1 MDERILG
8 LSMKDRN
15 VICEHYNYE
24 GNCLKGKEG
33 TFLRAC
39 QKCRSYKAKKGY
51 APATRKN
58 LKKRKIEEQRD
69 RDFNSMMK
77 EY

>member
-1 MDERILG
+1 
-8 LSMKDRN
+8 MKDRN
-15 VICEHYNYE
+15 VICQYYNFE
-24 GNCLKGKEG
+24 GSCEKGREG
-33 TFLRAC
+33 TFLHAC
-39 QKCRSYKAKKGY
+39 QKCRLYSAKRGY